1 MDAADYRHYTVDRL
15 GEDGSAHVEDES
27 GRLLTLPAA
36 WLPEATAEGVVLSVR
51 PSALTERLSAVII
64 TIDEAATK
72 ARREAVSGL
81 REQLA
86 RGPEGDLEL

>member
-1 MDAADYRHYTVDRL
+1 
-15 GEDGSAHVEDES
+15 
-27 GRLLTLPAA
+27 
-36 WLPEATAEGVVLSVR
+36 VVLSVR

-72 ARREAVSGL
+72 ARREAVSDL